1 MLVKD
6 FDLVK
11 DIFSVIDCGIVEGY
25 DSFRV
30 EARVGDA
37 YVDIE
42 LVVERGGVEVSNAE
56 TNFDDSVL
64 YDLIMKLKESFALRG
79 ECWISF
85 VMSYEHGGQVK
96 TNFKYSDE

>member
-6 FDLVK
+6 FELIK
-11 DIFSVIDCGIVEGY
+11 DVFSVIDSGIVDGY

-42 LVVERGGVEVSNAE
+42 LVVERDGMEISNAK
-56 TNFDDSVL
+56 TNFDDSIL
-64 YDLIMKLKESFALRG
+64 YDLIMKLRKSFALRG

-85 VMSYEHGGQVK
+85 VMSYANRGQVK
-96 TNFKYSDE
+96 TSFKYSDE